1 MKWPWPRKPS
11 PRAGLS
17 IFARTFLLLI
27 ASLLVAQT
35 IGLALL
41 YTHTPLREP
50 HITPIDVVARLSSR
64 IPATDAR
71 LHVSTASS
79 APSATDGYREDPA
92 MRRLLGNW
100 LDLPAD
106 RIRFFAGLPEP
117 LLPGLQPP
125 LFEHA
130 DALRG
135 RMPPVGAGPRPF
147 PSRQAD
153 DALRREADA
162 LAAGLPPERPHPE
175 NPGPDA
181 RGFDGPGP
189 AGGPGLPGPA
199 AWQPDSPL
207 RGSFVAAARQPDGQW
222 RVVEYRATG
231 HAAQFRRQTLLL
243 FLLGALAMLPMA
255 WWFARALAA
264 PIRRFAEAADRL
276 GRDPHAPALAGTG
289 PSELAQAAES
299 FNTMQARI
307 NRLIDERTQMVGAIA
322 HDLRTPLARLAF
334 RLDDLPPAQRD
345 KADADIAEMK
355 TMIATALDFLRDQS
369 SPRPRARLDF
379 GSLVEGVVDGL
390 ADTGRKVTLAAP
402 MSAVL
407 CGDADGLRRAVGNL
421 IDNALKYGKRARVS
435 LHHEDGHCV
444 LRVDDDG
451 PGLDPALHERVLLPF
466 VRGEGSRN
474 KDTGGIGLGLA
485 VVRDV
490 ALAHGGT
497 LELGNRPEGG
507 LRVTLR
513 LPCEAATA

>member
-1 MKWPWPRKPS
+1 M
-11 PRAGLS
+11 A
-17 IFARTFLLLI
+17 A
-27 ASLLVAQT
+27 AA
-35 IGLALL
+35 
-41 YTHTPLREP
+41 
-50 HITPIDVVARLSSR
+50 
-64 IPATDAR
+64 
-71 LHVSTASS
+71 VS
-79 APSATDGYREDPA
+79 
-92 MRRLLGNW
+92 
-100 LDLPAD
+100 
-106 RIRFFAGLPEP
+106 
-117 LLPGLQPP
+117 
-125 LFEHA
+125 A
-130 DALRG
+130 DA
-135 RMPPVGAGPRPF
+135 
-147 PSRQAD
+147 QAD
-153 DALRREADA
+153 GIQTH
-162 LAAGLPPERPHPE
+162 AAGLPPERPHPE

-189 AGGPGLPGPA
+189 AEGPGLPGPA

-222 RVVEYRATG
+222 RVVEYRASG

-390 ADTGRKVTLAAP
+390 
-402 MSAVL
+402 
-407 CGDADGLRRAVGNL
+407 RRAVGNL
-421 IDNALKYGKRARVS
+421 IDNALKYGKRAHVS
-435 LHHEDGHCV
+435 LHREDGHCV

-513 LPCEAATA
+513 LPCEAAKA

>member
-1 MKWPWPRKPS
+1 
-11 PRAGLS
+11 
-17 IFARTFLLLI
+17 
-27 ASLLVAQT
+27 
-35 IGLALL
+35 
-41 YTHTPLREP
+41 
-50 HITPIDVVARLSSR
+50 
-64 IPATDAR
+64 
-71 LHVSTASS
+71 
-79 APSATDGYREDPA
+79 
-92 MRRLLGNW
+92 
-100 LDLPAD
+100 
-106 RIRFFAGLPEP
+106 
-117 LLPGLQPP
+117 
-125 LFEHA
+125 
-130 DALRG
+130 
-135 RMPPVGAGPRPF
+135 
-147 PSRQAD
+147 
-153 DALRREADA
+153 
-162 LAAGLPPERPHPE
+162 
-175 NPGPDA
+175 
-181 RGFDGPGP
+181 
-189 AGGPGLPGPA
+189 
-199 AWQPDSPL
+199 
-207 RGSFVAAARQPDGQW
+207 
-222 RVVEYRATG
+222 
-231 HAAQFRRQTLLL
+231 
-243 FLLGALAMLPMA
+243 
-255 WWFARALAA
+255 
-264 PIRRFAEAADRL
+264 
-276 GRDPHAPALAGTG
+276 
-289 PSELAQAAES
+289 
-299 FNTMQARI
+299 
-307 NRLIDERTQMVGAIA
+307 MVGAIA

-390 ADTGRKVTLAAP
+390 ADTGRDVALAAP

-435 LHHEDGHCV
+435 LHREDGHCV

-513 LPCEAATA
+513 LPCEPASARGLAAADQ